1 MVVKRIYL
9 DMDGVLADFNRGMEE
24 LLKLV
29 PFEQGRGYNPEKND
43 ELFEKMREY
52 GHFYG
57 DLKPIPGAKT
67 FFDNVYERFGD
78 RCEILTGIPKP
89 RRGIVF
95 AKEDKILWVNRFLSS
110 DVVVH
115 VVQREEKQNFCFG
128 KDCVLVDDYENNI
141 KQWVKRGGT
150 GILFTNGEDV
160 LKKIDDM
167 RLE

>member
-1 MVVKRIYL
+1 MKVKRIYL
-9 DMDGVLADFNRGMEE
+9 DMDGVLADFNRGMKE
-24 LLKLV
+24 LLGLE

-57 DLKPIPGAKT
+57 DLEPISGAKV
-67 FFDNVYERFGD
+67 FFDKIYERFGN

-95 AKEDKILWVNRFLSS
+95 AKDDKIQWVNRFLSS

-115 VVQREEKQNFCFG
+115 VVQREEKQSFCSG
-128 KDCVLVDDYENNI
+128 KDCVLVDDYEKNI
-141 KQWVKRGGT
+141 KQWKKCGGT
-150 GILFTNGEDV
+150 GILFNNGEDV
-160 LKKIDDM
+160 LKRIDEM